1 MKKTWPGRRAITDPL
16 VSTSLMML
24 LPAMVWYAADQPLQ
38 ALLVAFG
45 ALASTFYH
53 LRGEPEG
60 LILGVDIAFATA
72 ALVATVWAF
81 LAAVIEHSNHSL
93 LWLAGAMFFGMAADQ
108 CFRASA
114 RAIND
119 RDVFRYEIIHAIWH
133 GIVLQGQ
140 FYLVFGVLTY
150 SA

>member
-1 MKKTWPGRRAITDPL
+1 
-16 VSTSLMML
+16 
-24 LPAMVWYAADQPLQ
+24 MVWYAADQPLQ

-45 ALASTFYH
+45 ALAST
-53 LRGEPEG
+53 L
-60 LILGVDIAFATA
+60 
-72 ALVATVWAF
+72 F